1 MSEKREGVLAGLL
14 GAGAVALW
22 FLILDIIKGSP
33 LVTPSVLGEVI
44 LLRNA
49 SPSLD
54 VVNPRA
60 VIGYTALHLAVFMI
74 LGIIVAKLVDLSER
88 YGIWRFALLMLFV
101 VFEVFFYWLVQLG
114 FTATSGQFPL
124 WTVLGAN
131 TLAAAVMGWW
141 LYRRHPA
148 LKGGFPVVAARDLKE
163 ARGAGRRTQG
173 AGTSRE
179 VVTEGGDVHAPR
191 AMRLAPFLTPPARP
205 CVF

>member
-1 MSEKREGVLAGLL
+1 MSEKREGIVAGLL

-22 FLILDIIKGSP
+22 FLVLDILRGTP
-33 LVTPSVLGEVI
+33 LTTPSVLGEVI

-49 SPSLD
+49 NPSLE

-60 VIGYTALHLAVFMI
+60 VVGYTALHLAVFMI

-88 YGIWRFALLMLFV
+88 YGVWRFALLMLFV

-148 LKGGFPVVAARDLKE
+148 LKAAFQSSPL
-163 ARGAGRRTQG
+163 
-173 AGTSRE
+173 GT
-179 VVTEGGDVHAPR
+179 
-191 AMRLAPFLTPPARP
+191 
-205 CVF
+205 